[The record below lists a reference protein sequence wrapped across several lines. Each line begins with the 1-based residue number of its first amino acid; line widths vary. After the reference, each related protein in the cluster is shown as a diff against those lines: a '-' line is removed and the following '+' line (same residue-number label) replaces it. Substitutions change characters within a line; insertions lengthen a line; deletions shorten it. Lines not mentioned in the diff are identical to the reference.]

1 MVTALYLVFYDT
13 WLQNAT
19 TMTKCNKTLVQ
30 NVSGFSLQ
38 KTIVITKCDDYYKIV
53 GTEYWILN
61 LIQFDSVK
69 IPILCTELKWTL
81 PPIKFKP
88 KARKPPQLLQYF
100 NSNNSLTLVLISQLD
115 ILVKLNTKSQ
125 SHNAG

>member
-1 MVTALYLVFYDT
+1 MVTALYLVYYDT
-13 WLQNAT
+13 WWQNVI
-19 TMTKCNKTLVQ
+19 TMTKCNKTLLQ
-30 NVSGFSLQ
+30 NVPGFSLQ
-38 KTIVITKCDDYYKIV
+38 KAIVITKCNDYYKIV

-88 KARKPPQLLQYF
+88 KAHKPPQLLHYF
-100 NSNNSLTLVLISQLD
+100 NSNNLVTLVLISQLD
-115 ILVKLNTKSQ
+115 ILVKLHTKSQ
-125 SHNAG
+125 SHNTG